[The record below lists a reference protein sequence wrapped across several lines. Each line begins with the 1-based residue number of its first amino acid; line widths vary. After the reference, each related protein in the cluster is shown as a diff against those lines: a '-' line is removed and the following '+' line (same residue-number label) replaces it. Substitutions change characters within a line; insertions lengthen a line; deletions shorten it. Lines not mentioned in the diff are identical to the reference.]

1 MKKAITK
8 LAKLVLLGC
17 VMGGMIGFVEPFAK
31 GYVIPK
37 IEESRVAADE
47 AKQNAEQSS
56 ETDEKINVQNTVSL
70 DEASKNTVELIKK
83 VKPAV
88 VCITTKAT
96 SRDWFNQ
103 VYETEGAGSGV
114 IFHQDENNVYIVT
127 NAHVVSGASKV
138 LISVSES
145 DLVSASL
152 VGKDTNADL
161 AVISVTKADLN
172 AVGITGVTVAEFG
185 SSSTLQMGES
195 VIAIGNA
202 LGHGNTAT
210 AGIVSTLPKE
220 VTIQGKKLTV
230 VQTDAAINPG
240 NSGGALINSKGQVIG
255 INTAKLAVTEVEGV
269 GYAIASDVAKP
280 MIESLMNTSET
291 PALGVSVVDI
301 TETEAKYY
309 GLPQAGVVIGQVYK
323 GSAAESAGLESGDIV
338 TAFNDVPVFTSDQ
351 LINTIKKCKVGDS
364 VSVTIIRD
372 GKTEKKTAKLTKAQ
386 TGF

>member
-1 MKKAITK
+1 MKKAILQ
-8 LAKLVLLGC
+8 LAKLVVLGC
-17 VMGGMIGFVEPFAK
+17 VMGGVIGFAQPFAQ

-37 IEESRVAADE
+37 IEQSRTAEADKAIESE
-47 AKQNAEQSS
+47 ESK
-56 ETDEKINVQNTVSL
+56 TDDKVNVQNTASL

-83 VKPAV
+83 VKPSV

-96 SRDWFNQ
+96 SRDWFYQ

-127 NAHVVSGASKV
+127 NAHVVSGANQV
-138 LISVSES
+138 LVSVSES

-152 VGKDTNADL
+152 VGKDVNADL
-161 AVISVTKADLN
+161 AVISVSKADLKS
-172 AVGITGVTVAEFG
+172 VGITGVTVAEFG
-185 SSSTLQMGES
+185 SSSALQMGES

-291 PALGVSVVDI
+291 PALGVTVVDI
-301 TETEAKYY
+301 SENEAQYY
-309 GLPQAGVVIGQVYK
+309 GLPQAGVVISQVSS
-323 GSAAESAGLESGDIV
+323 GSAAEAAGLESGDIV
-338 TAFNDVPVFTSDQ
+338 TAFNDMPVFTSEQ
-351 LINTIKKCKVGDS
+351 LINIIKQCKVGDN

-372 GKTEKKTAKLTKAQ
+372 GKTVKKSARLTKAQ

>member
-1 MKKAITK
+1 MKRAIK
-8 LAKLVLLGC
+8 QLAKLVIIGC
-17 VMGGMIGFVEPFAK
+17 VSGGVIGFAQPFAQ

-37 IEESRVAADE
+37 IQERATAAADS
-47 AKQNAEQSS
+47 AES
-56 ETDEKINVQNTVSL
+56 TDNTEDDNKINVQNTASL

-114 IFHQDENNVYIVT
+114 IFHEDENNVYIVT

-152 VGKDTNADL
+152 VGKNTNADL
-161 AVISVTKADLN
+161 AVLSVTKADLN
-172 AVGITGVTVAEFG
+172 SVGITGVTVAEFG
-185 SSSTLQMGES
+185 SSSSLQMGES

-220 VTIQGKKLTV
+220 VSIQGKKLTV

-255 INTAKLAVTEVEGV
+255 INTAKLAITEVEGV

-291 PALGVSVVDI
+291 PALGISVVDLS
-301 TETEAKYY
+301 EQGAEYY
-309 GLPQAGVVIGQVYK
+309 GLPQAGVVIGQVYR
-323 GSAAESAGLESGDIV
+323 GSAAEKAGLEAGDIV
-338 TAFNDVPVFTSDQ
+338 TAFNGDPVFTSEQ
-351 LINTIKKCKVGDS
+351 LVNAIKKCSVGQN
-364 VSVTIIRD
+364 VSVTVIRD
-372 GKTEKKTAKLTKAQ
+372 GETVQKTAKLTKAQ
-386 TGF
+386 TNF